1 MFGFGF
7 FLRWRVQDGKS
18 WSIEKADV
26 GDQLGLG
33 INVEIPFDIFKVNP
47 FVMSVP
53 AIQRDDRITVPIG
66 TVIQEN
72 GRTALV
78 A

>member
-1 MFGFGF
+1 MD
-7 FLRWRVQDGKS
+7 QDGKS
-18 WSIEKADV
+18 WSIEKSDI

-33 INVEIPFDIFKVNP
+33 VYVEIIFDIFKVNP
-47 FVMSVP
+47 LVMSVP
-53 AIQRDDRITVPIG
+53 AIQRDDGITVPIG

>member
-1 MFGFGF
+1 MF
-7 FLRWRVQDGKS
+7 QDGKS
-18 WSIEKADV
+18 WSIEKSDI

-33 INVEIPFDIFKVNP
+33 IDVEILLNIFKVNP
-47 FVMSVP
+47 LVMSVP
-53 AIQRDDRITVPIG
+53 AIQRDDGITVPVG

-72 GRTALV
+72 GRIALV